1 MVGWTERSPLV
12 EGPPLPV
19 DSENLPPLPLPQPQ
33 IPVGGRLA
41 HFALNWQNITN
52 DQWVLSLIKDS
63 YQIPFKDQPPL
74 SREPIFF
81 QQSQRRE
88 LEEEVTSLL
97 QKGAVEEIQPET
109 PGFYSRIFLVP
120 KKNGKLRLII
130 DLSTLNKY
138 VFVQS
143 FRMETQRKV
152 RNAIRQNDWAFSLD
166 LTDAYLHVPI
176 HPRSRKYLRFTLK
189 GRVFHFRA
197 LPFGLSTS
205 PYIFTL
211 LMTVIATYLRRR
223 AIILHPYLDDWLSR
237 NQSRL
242 ILLEHRHF
250 IIQLITS
257 LGLIINQ
264 EKSDLIPTQMFTF
277 IGMEFLTHMNIV
289 RVPQARV
296 QILLETVK
304 KFSQKTY
311 VSAREFLSL
320 LGQLNAAADFVM
332 LGRLHLRPLQMS
344 LLAQWRPQTLPLQH
358 QIKLTAD
365 VLHHLNWWK
374 QHRLYLQGV
383 PMKADPPSHHIFS
396 DASLTGWGSHLEP
409 EGLLYHGVW
418 SKTQSR
424 LHINILEMIAISLTL
439 RRALQFIKNS
449 TVLISTD
456 NTTVV
461 AYLNRQGGDT
471 FTRPLHGSLENSNM
485 VSSEPNKSSDKTHSG
500 EIQCSGR
507 SVKQNNQTDLNRM
520 GSQSIGCERS
530 FSNDPISQFRS
541 VRNSSKSQTSTVC
554 ISDSGPKGTFNRR
567 SHNELESHTR
577 LCVSSFP
584 SHSLSDK
591 QNKNSSVQSCIDS
604 PLLAQ
609 QNVVSRTTQ
618 SVDIITNNSPD
629 KTKPTRTA
637 PRKVFASKSRSSATS
652 RMGTIQQSIRD
663 KKFSKEVA
671 DHVSRARRESTRKVY
686 DAKWRVFVDWTNQK
700 QINPIKA
707 SPTVI
712 ADFLIFL
719 FRDKKCQVSTIK
731 GYRSTISNTL
741 KFKSGYDIGSHP
753 IISELIKS
761 FETQRPVERSLAPKW
776 DLSLVLS
783 HICKAPFEPLHEA
796 SLLHLS
802 MKTAFLLTMATAR
815 RVSEVH
821 AFAIDKEHFRFSNID
836 GSLIIRTQVGF
847 LAKNQLPTRAPDSIK
862 IPKLSNFCARND
874 SFSRLLCPIRA
885 IKVYLK
891 RTKILRKNRNR
902 LFIPTRG
909 DHDINK
915 STISKWVKYTIKHAY
930 KAIST
935 NQIKLLKI
943 RAHELRA
950 LSASWAY
957 FNFIPLD
964 EIIKAAV
971 WSNSSIFASHYLRD
985 FSSQTSN
992 LHDIGPVVVAQKVVG
1007 GANNQAPCDQDI

>member
-1 MVGWTERSPLV
+1 
-12 EGPPLPV
+12 
-19 DSENLPPLPLPQPQ
+19 
-33 IPVGGRLA
+33 
-41 HFALNWQNITN
+41 
-52 DQWVLSLIKDS
+52 
-63 YQIPFKDQPPL
+63 
-74 SREPIFF
+74 
-81 QQSQRRE
+81 
-88 LEEEVTSLL
+88 
-97 QKGAVEEIQPET
+97 
-109 PGFYSRIFLVP
+109 
-120 KKNGKLRLII
+120 
-130 DLSTLNKY
+130 
-138 VFVQS
+138 
-143 FRMETQRKV
+143 
-152 RNAIRQNDWAFSLD
+152 
-166 LTDAYLHVPI
+166 
-176 HPRSRKYLRFTLK
+176 
-189 GRVFHFRA
+189 
-197 LPFGLSTS
+197 
-205 PYIFTL
+205 
-211 LMTVIATYLRRR
+211 
-223 AIILHPYLDDWLSR
+223 
-237 NQSRL
+237 
-242 ILLEHRHF
+242 
-250 IIQLITS
+250 
-257 LGLIINQ
+257 
-264 EKSDLIPTQMFTF
+264 
-277 IGMEFLTHMNIV
+277 
-289 RVPQARV
+289 
-296 QILLETVK
+296 
-304 KFSQKTY
+304 
-311 VSAREFLSL
+311 
-320 LGQLNAAADFVM
+320 
-332 LGRLHLRPLQMS
+332 
-344 LLAQWRPQTLPLQH
+344 
-358 QIKLTAD
+358 
-365 VLHHLNWWK
+365 
-374 QHRLYLQGV
+374 
-383 PMKADPPSHHIFS
+383 
-396 DASLTGWGSHLEP
+396 
-409 EGLLYHGVW
+409 
-418 SKTQSR
+418 
-424 LHINILEMIAISLTL
+424 
-439 RRALQFIKNS
+439 
-449 TVLISTD
+449 
-456 NTTVV
+456 
-461 AYLNRQGGDT
+461 
-471 FTRPLHGSLENSNM
+471 
-485 VSSEPNKSSDKTHSG
+485 
-500 EIQCSGR
+500 
-507 SVKQNNQTDLNRM
+507 M

-541 VRNSSKSQTSTVC
+541 VRNSSKSQTSNVC

-591 QNKNSSVQSCIDS
+591 QNKNSSVQSGIDS

-652 RMGTIQQSIRD
+652 RMGIIQQSIRD
-663 KKFSKEVA
+663 KKNSKEVA

-719 FRDKKCQVSTIK
+719 FRDKRCQVSTIK

-761 FETQRPVERSLAPKW
+761 FENQRPVERSLAPKW

-1007 GANNQAPCDQDI
+1007 GGANNQAPCDQDI

>member
-33 IPVGGRLA
+33 IPVGGKLA

-52 DQWVLSLIKDS
+52 DQWVLSLIKNG

-97 QKGAVEEIQPET
+97 QKGAVEEIQPEI
-109 PGFYSRIFLVP
+109 PGFYSRIFLFP

-176 HPRSRKYLRFTLK
+176 HPRSGKYLRFTLK

-257 LGLIINQ
+257 LGLIVNQ

-424 LHINILEMIAISLTL
+424 LHINILEMMAISLTL

-461 AYLNRQGGDT
+461 AYLNRQGGTHSPDLCMEVWKT
-471 FTRPLHGSLENSNM
+471 LIWCHQNQINLLIKHIPGKFNVLADRLSRITKPISTEWGLNQSVGNAVFRMTQFPNLDLFATRLNRKLPLYVPPIPDQKALSIDALTMNWNHIHGYAFPPFHLIPSVINKIRTAQCKVVLIAPFWPNRTWFPELLNLLISSPITLPIRPNLLEQLHGKFL
-485 VSSEPNKSSDKTHSG
+485 H
-500 EIQCSGR
+500 
-507 SVKQNNQTDLNRM
+507 QNP
-520 GSQSIGCERS
+520 G
-530 FSNDPISQFRS
+530 
-541 VRNSSKSQTSTVC
+541 
-554 ISDSGPKGTFNRR
+554 
-567 SHNELESHTR
+567 
-577 LCVSSFP
+577 
-584 SHSLSDK
+584 
-591 QNKNSSVQSCIDS
+591 
-604 PLLAQ
+604 LLQ
-609 QNVVSRTTQ
+609 
-618 SVDIITNNSPD
+618 
-629 KTKPTRTA
+629 
-637 PRKVFASKSRSSATS
+637 
-652 RMGTIQQSIRD
+652 
-663 KKFSKEVA
+663 
-671 DHVSRARRESTRKVY
+671 
-686 DAKWRVFVDWTNQK
+686 
-700 QINPIKA
+700 
-707 SPTVI
+707 
-712 ADFLIFL
+712 
-719 FRDKKCQVSTIK
+719 
-731 GYRSTISNTL
+731 
-741 KFKSGYDIGSHP
+741 
-753 IISELIKS
+753 
-761 FETQRPVERSLAPKW
+761 
-776 DLSLVLS
+776 
-783 HICKAPFEPLHEA
+783 LHA
-796 SLLHLS
+796 
-802 MKTAFLLTMATAR
+802 
-815 RVSEVH
+815 
-821 AFAIDKEHFRFSNID
+821 
-836 GSLIIRTQVGF
+836 
-847 LAKNQLPTRAPDSIK
+847 
-862 IPKLSNFCARND
+862 
-874 SFSRLLCPIRA
+874 
-885 IKVYLK
+885 
-891 RTKILRKNRNR
+891 
-902 LFIPTRG
+902 
-909 DHDINK
+909 
-915 STISKWVKYTIKHAY
+915 
-930 KAIST
+930 
-935 NQIKLLKI
+935 
-943 RAHELRA
+943 
-950 LSASWAY
+950 
-957 FNFIPLD
+957 
-964 EIIKAAV
+964 
-971 WSNSSIFASHYLRD
+971 
-985 FSSQTSN
+985 
-992 LHDIGPVVVAQKVVG
+992 
-1007 GANNQAPCDQDI
+1007 